1 MRRMLAFLIAVLPM
15 FAASATV
22 KVQLRTE
29 RGVKIVEMP
38 LERYVT
44 AVIAGESSVFQSSEA
59 LKAMA
64 VAARTYAVRL
74 RGRHSA
80 EGFDLCDTTHC
91 QRLDLNAV
99 TSRLEAAA
107 SATAGEMLWYDGR
120 PAFTP
125 YTRDCGGRTEDAAAV
140 WPDLAAPY
148 LKSHSDEY
156 CARAGGSA
164 WQWNTDPRRVLDALQ
179 RSGLRGP
186 HELEGV
192 SILNRTASGRASLLL
207 LAGRGES
214 IRISAGSFRFSMG
227 RELGWNTLRSD
238 RYEAHSSNGRLM
250 FEGSG
255 SGHGVGLCQLGAEQ
269 MGLLGRSYR
278 EILSYYYPGTLV
290 GLTGRG
296 LSWQRLGGDAISM
309 LTTQPEQDRTVL
321 TTAQR
326 LARQLSDRTKWPVP
340 ANIEIR
346 VYPDIDTFRNATGE
360 PGWVAAHTEGRR
372 VHLQPIALLRSKG
385 ALESTLSHELL
396 HVSLEAQVASGLPLW
411 FREGLVNYLV
421 SGKGIGSARIPS
433 ESELRQTA
441 DSVRARQ
448 AYAEAT
454 AYIASL
460 VQRYG
465 EGAVVDWVKR
475 GLPAEV
481 TKASTSQA
489 TTKSK

>member
-1 MRRMLAFLIAVLPM
+1 MSRTLVCLLAVLPLS
-15 FAASATV
+15 AASPNIR
-22 KVQLRTE
+22 VQLRTD

-44 AVIAGESSVFQSSEA
+44 AAIAGESSVFQSSEA

-91 QRLDLNAV
+91 QRLDVNAV
-99 TSRLEAAA
+99 TPRLEAAA
-107 SATAGEMLWYDGR
+107 TATAGEMLWYEGK

-125 YTRDCGGRTEDAAAV
+125 YTRDCGGRTEDAADV

-156 CARAGGSA
+156 CTRSGSSA
-164 WQWNTDPRRVLDALQ
+164 WQWNADPRKVLDALQ

-186 HELEGV
+186 HELDGV

-214 IRISAGSFRFSMG
+214 IRISAGSFRFAMG

-238 RYEAHSSNGRLM
+238 RYEVRSSNGRLQ

-278 EILSYYYPGTLV
+278 EILAYYYPGTLV

-296 LSWQRLGGDAISM
+296 LSWQRLGGDSISM
-309 LTTQPEQDRTVL
+309 LTTEPELDRLVL
-321 TTAQR
+321 ATAER
-326 LARQLSDRTKWPVP
+326 LIKRSAERTKWPVP
-340 ANIEIR
+340 PNIEIR
-346 VYPDIDTFRNATGE
+346 VYPDLDTFRDATGE
-360 PGWVAAHTEGRR
+360 PGWVAAHTVGRR
-372 VHLQPIALLRSKG
+372 VHLQPVALLRSKG
-385 ALESTLSHELL
+385 ALEPTLSHELI
-396 HVSLEAQVASGLPLW
+396 HVSLEAQAASGLPLW
-411 FREGLVNYLV
+411 FREGLVNFLV
-421 SGKGIGSARIPS
+421 SGRGAGVVRIPS
-433 ESELRQTA
+433 DAELRQTA

-448 AYAEAT
+448 AYADAT
-454 AYIASL
+454 AYVGSL

-465 EGAVVDWVKR
+465 EGAVLDWVKR
-475 GLPAEV
+475 GLPPEV
-481 TKASTSQA
+481 TKASTNQA